1 MISSSSRSAAYGLF
15 FWTALAVIGSYL
27 VFPLE
32 RHLKLGIDLVGGF
45 YITLQVQTDEAVKM
59 EIQERMLS
67 SMHRLREN
75 QLPAPINHR
84 AEGTAFFLTFSTIEE
99 THKALQCLK
108 THLGDESIHT
118 EGMTIVSRLTDNKV
132 QEIKNWSVESNVE
145 ILRKRLDKTGVAEVS
160 VSRHGEKNIIIEL
173 PNVDD
178 PDRAKEMIGKT
189 AQLEIKLVEGAAS
202 SEDDLLDRYDGI
214 LPEGMMIVTGKEN
227 GEHTRYYLVSDYAEI
242 SGRDLKNAQPSLGG
256 RTNTEPVVTFEFKPE
271 GGEKFYELT
280 SKNVGRQL
288 AVIVDGVVYSAAVI
302 NEAIR
307 HSGSISG
314 GFTWESAQDLA
325 TALKSGAFVARVT
338 FEEERRIGPSLGS
351 ESIRQGFMACLI
363 GMAVLFIFS
372 LWYKVSG
379 LLAFTALL
387 YNLLLIIFSM
397 AWLNATL
404 TLPGIAGMV
413 LTIGMAIDSSIL
425 VFEKVKE
432 LLKSGMTYRK
442 AIEEGFSDA
451 MVVIL
456 DANIT
461 TFLMGAVLYWL
472 GTGPI
477 QGFAV
482 TMMLGIL
489 STLVTGF
496 FFLRSLFRIVLH
508 YTGAKELSI

>member
-1 MISSSSRSAAYGLF
+1 MISSSRSTTYGFF
-15 FWTALAVIGSYL
+15 FWVALAAIGSYL

-45 YITLQVQTDEAVKM
+45 YITLQVQTDEAIKIEM
-59 EIQERMLS
+59 QERMMS
-67 SMHRLREN
+67 AIHRLREN
-75 QLPAPINHR
+75 NLPEPLNHR
-84 AEGTAFFLTFSTIEE
+84 VKESSFFLTFATVEE
-99 THKALQCLK
+99 GYKALQCLK
-108 THLGDESIHT
+108 THLGDVSVHS
-118 EGMTIVSRLTDNKV
+118 EGSTVVVRLTDNKV
-132 QEIKNWSVESNVE
+132 QEIKNWSVESNVD

-160 VSRHGEKNIIIEL
+160 ISRHGEKNIIIEL

-189 AQLEIKLVEGAAS
+189 AQLEIKLVEAAAG
-202 SEDDLLDRYDGI
+202 SEDDLLDRYDGL
-214 LPEGMMIVTGKEN
+214 LPEGMMIITGKEQ
-227 GEHTRYYLVSDYAEI
+227 GDRTRYYLVSDYAEV

-256 RTNTEPVVTFEFKPE
+256 RTGTEPVVIFEFKPE

-280 SKNVGRQL
+280 SKNIGRQL
-288 AVIVDGVVYSAAVI
+288 AVVVDGIVYSAAVI
-302 NEAIR
+302 NDAIR
-307 HSGSISG
+307 NSGSISG
-314 GFTWESAQDLA
+314 GFTWEAAQDLA
-325 TALKSGAFVARVT
+325 TALKSGAFVAPVT

-351 ESIRQGFMACLI
+351 ESIRQGIMACI
-363 GMAVLFIFS
+363 IAMIVLFVFS

-425 VFEKVKE
+425 IYEKMKE
-432 LLKSGMTYRK
+432 LLKSGMPFRK
-442 AIEEGFSDA
+442 AVEEGFSDA
-451 MVVIL
+451 MVVIF

-489 STLVTGF
+489 STLVTGL
-496 FFLRSLFRIVLH
+496 FFLRSLFFFVLH
-508 YTGAKELSI
+508 FTGAKKLSI

>member
-1 MISSSSRSAAYGLF
+1 MISSSSKSAAYGFF

-27 VFPLE
+27 VFPLD

-59 EIQERMLS
+59 EIQERMLGS
-67 SMHRLREN
+67 LHRLREA
-75 QLPAPINHR
+75 QLPEPVNHR
-84 AEGTAFFLTFSTIEE
+84 AEGNGFFLTFASIEE

-118 EGMTIVSRLTDNKV
+118 EGLTIVSRLTDNKI
-132 QEIKNWSVESNVE
+132 QEIKNWAVQSNVD
-145 ILRKRLDKTGVAEVS
+145 ILRKRLDSTGVAEVS

-189 AQLEIKLVEGAAS
+189 AQLELKIVEGVAH

-214 LPEGMMIVTGKEN
+214 LPEGMMILTGKEE
-227 GEHTRYYLVSDYAEI
+227 GERTRYYLVSDYAEI
-242 SGRDLKNAQPSLGG
+242 SGRDLKNAQPGLGG
-256 RTNTEPVVTFEFKPE
+256 RTGTEPIVEFQFKPE
-271 GGEKFYELT
+271 GGQKFYDLT
-280 SKNVGRQL
+280 SKNIGRNL
-288 AVIVDGVVYSAAVI
+288 AVILDGVVYSAPTI
-302 NEAIR
+302 NSAIS
-307 HSGSISG
+307 HSGQITG
-314 GFTWESAQDLA
+314 GFTWEAAQDLA

-351 ESIRQGFMACLI
+351 ESIRQGIMACI
-363 GMAVLFIFS
+363 IAMVVLFVFS
-372 LWYKVSG
+372 LWYKVCG

-387 YNLLLIIFSM
+387 YNLLLIIFCM
-397 AWLNATL
+397 AWLKATL

-425 VFEKVKE
+425 IYEKMKE
-432 LLKSGMTYRK
+432 LLVSGVTFKK
-442 AIEEGFSDA
+442 AVEEGFSDA

-482 TMMLGIL
+482 NMMLGIL
-489 STLVTGF
+489 STLVTGL
-496 FFLRSLFRIVLH
+496 FFLRSLFSFVLH
-508 YTGAKELSI
+508 YTGAKKLSI

>member
-1 MISSSSRSAAYGLF
+1 MISSSRSTTYGFF
-15 FWTALAVIGSYL
+15 FWIALAAIGSYL

-45 YITLQVQTDEAVKM
+45 YITLQVQTDEAVKIEM
-59 EIQERMLS
+59 QERMMSAL
-67 SMHRLREN
+67 HRLREN
-75 QLPAPINHR
+75 NLSEPLNSR
-84 AEGTAFFLTFSTIEE
+84 VKDNSFSLTFENLEDTY
-99 THKALQCLK
+99 KALQCFK
-108 THLGDESIHT
+108 AHLGDVSVHS
-118 EGMTIVSRLTDNKV
+118 EGSTVVVRLTDNKV

-145 ILRKRLDKTGVAEVS
+145 ILRKRLDKTGVSEVS
-160 VSRHGEKNIIIEL
+160 ISRHGEKNIIIEL

-189 AQLEIKLVEGAAS
+189 AQLEIKLVEGAAA
-202 SEDDLLDRYDGI
+202 SEDDLLDRYDGL
-214 LPEGMMIVTGKEN
+214 LPEGMMIVTGQEK
-227 GEHTRYYLVSDYAEI
+227 GDRTRYYLVSDYAEV

-256 RTNTEPVVTFEFKPE
+256 RTGTEPVVVFEFKPE

-280 SKNVGRQL
+280 SKNIGRQL
-288 AVIVDGVVYSAAVI
+288 AVVVDGVVYSAAVI
-302 NEAIR
+302 NDAIR
-307 HSGSISG
+307 NSGSITG
-314 GFTWESAQDLA
+314 GFTWEAAQDLA
-325 TALKSGAFVARVT
+325 TALKSGAFVAPVT
-338 FEEERRIGPSLGS
+338 FEEERRIGPSLGR
-351 ESIRQGFMACLI
+351 ESIRQGVMACI
-363 GMAVLFIFS
+363 IAMVVLFVFS
-372 LWYKVSG
+372 LWYKVCG

-425 VFEKVKE
+425 IYEKMKE
-432 LLKSGMTYRK
+432 LLKSGMPFK
-442 AIEEGFSDA
+442 KSVEEGFSDA

-461 TFLMGAVLYWL
+461 TFLMGLVLYWL

-489 STLVTGF
+489 STLVTGL
-496 FFLRSLFRIVLH
+496 FFLRSLFFFVLH
-508 YTGAKELSI
+508 HTNAKKLSI